1 VPPQPDLNTAFHFAV
16 AGLAGLAVGIEREWS
31 GHATGAQQRFAGV
44 RTFLLLGLI
53 GGLAGW
59 LANGGL
65 VVIAAILLS
74 GAMILTTAA
83 YVMAAQRS
91 GQIEGTTEV
100 AALLVLGMGC
110 VAGLGFPLVTSGVV
124 SVVVLALAEKTR
136 IHSAVERL
144 GEREL
149 LAALQFAVLALVIL
163 PLLPAGPFGPY
174 QSIRPRAIWA
184 VVLLFSALNFAAYLL
199 GRWLGAGRGY
209 AVTGLVGGLV
219 SSTAVTWQ
227 FSRRSHDEPG
237 LGRGLAV
244 GVLGACS
251 VLPLRVGVLAGVLNS
266 RVAVGLIS
274 LLLPV
279 LVVGMVILL
288 FAWRR
293 RRSLEQEAGKQ
304 DDPPRT
310 PLRLGNAIRM
320 ALAFQVVLIL
330 VPMVQHLWGRA
341 GVLASAAIL
350 GLTDV
355 DSLTFSMT
363 RLADGPHAV
372 ELGSRAIAIGVL
384 SNTVLKFALS
394 VLIGRGD
401 YRKFAGA
408 GLIILGLAS
417 VVSLWLGGMWGGAG

>member
-1 VPPQPDLNTAFHFAV
+1 
-16 AGLAGLAVGIEREWS
+16 
-31 GHATGAQQRFAGV
+31 
-44 RTFLLLGLI
+44 
-53 GGLAGW
+53 
-59 LANGGL
+59 
-65 VVIAAILLS
+65 
-74 GAMILTTAA
+74 M
-83 YVMAAQRS
+83 
-91 GQIEGTTEV
+91 
-100 AALLVLGMGC
+100 
-110 VAGLGFPLVTSGVV
+110 
-124 SVVVLALAEKTR
+124 
-136 IHSAVERL
+136 
-144 GEREL
+144 
-149 LAALQFAVLALVIL
+149 
-163 PLLPAGPFGPY
+163 
-174 QSIRPRAIWA
+174 
-184 VVLLFSALNFAAYLL
+184 
-199 GRWLGAGRGY
+199 
-209 AVTGLVGGLV
+209 
-219 SSTAVTWQ
+219 
-227 FSRRSHDEPG
+227 
-237 LGRGLAV
+237 
-244 GVLGACS
+244 
-251 VLPLRVGVLAGVLNS
+251 
-266 RVAVGLIS
+266 
-274 LLLPV
+274 
-279 LVVGMVILL
+279 LVVGTLMLL

-293 RRSLEQEAGKQ
+293 RRSLEQEAEKQ

-417 VVSLWLGGMWGGAG
+417 VVGLWLGGMWGGAG